1 VETKDRLLKRLTDV
15 AFWDQGWWQGKR
27 PERLRLYRD
36 VDFEFVRLLRREG
49 GSAPTRVLE
58 VGAGG
63 SRVLPYLAWK
73 FGYDVFGA
81 DYSFSGC
88 RLLRANL
95 ALRQVSGGVLCEDLF
110 QSALPANTFDLV
122 YSSGL
127 IEHFDDLRPVV
138 LAHVRQLKP
147 GGRLVLVVP
156 NLQGFQGKLMRRFAP
171 SFWAMHKAFG
181 KEDLVALFEN
191 LGLEQIHSGYLG
203 SFMIRILRGSEW
215 TVVDRWPLW
224 LQRSVHDSIRLL
236 NGLISLLFRLSP
248 ARPHSRAFSP
258 EFFASAR
265 KPREV
270 QD

>member
-1 VETKDRLLKRLTDV
+1 MKRLTDV

-27 PERLRLYRD
+27 PEKLWLYRD

-49 GSAPTRVLE
+49 GSAPVRVLE

-73 FGYDVFGA
+73 FGYEVFGA
-81 DYSFSGC
+81 DFSLSGC

-110 QSALPANTFDLV
+110 QSALPADTFDLV

-147 GGRLVLVVP
+147 GGRLVLAVP
-156 NLQGFQGKLMRRFAP
+156 NLQGFQGKIMRRFAP
-171 SFWAMHKAFG
+171 PLWAMHNVFG
-181 KEDLVALFEN
+181 PEDLVALLED
-191 LGLEQIHSGYLG
+191 LGLKQIHFGYLG
-203 SFMIRILRGSEW
+203 SFLIRILRGSEW
-215 TVVDRWPLW
+215 SVVERWPPW
-224 LQRSVHDSIRLL
+224 LRRAVTGAIRLV
-236 NGLISLLFRLSP
+236 NGLVSLSFRLSP
-248 ARPHSRAFSP
+248 LRPHTRAFSP
-258 EFFASAR
+258 GFFASAR
-265 KPREV
+265 KPRGRKN
-270 QD
+270 DL